1 MCKLSIII
9 PVYNTE
15 KFIFKCLNSCLDQNF
30 NGENYEII
38 IVDDGSTDNT
48 ISIIKSFKENY
59 SNIVVIQKKNGGVS
73 SARNKGVEIAK
84 GEYILFVDSDDAI
97 EENSLNK
104 IVSELKN
111 NNVEILILNS
121 ASYHNEIKRK
131 DLYIFPQ
138 YLSGISF
145 SGIELFKRG
154 YQRGSVCGVLFKK
167 QFITD
172 YELKFSEQLKN
183 GEDSLFMAIAF
194 LHSSF
199 VSHLNI
205 DFYKVNIRVGS
216 ASRLWDYTKVKEM
229 LNILNVI
236 ELFIEKNT
244 LNKDQ
249 LSILNI
255 RVYGT
260 ISNTMYHFFSIPN
273 LYKYYEIKGIIKK
286 SQLYP
291 LKSHCGKQF
300 NCKIYLLNFS
310 IDLFCFPFLIRRILE
325 DIRRFFIKLI

>member
-1 MCKLSIII
+1 MVELSIII
-9 PVYNTE
+9 PVFNSENY
-15 KFIFKCLNSCLDQNF
+15 ILKCLNSCLNQNF
-30 NGENYEII
+30 GFENYEII
-38 IVDDGSTDNT
+38 VVDDGSSDSS
-48 ISIIKSFKENY
+48 ISIIESLQKNY
-59 SNIVVIQKKNGGVS
+59 SNIVIFQKKNGGVS
-73 SARNKGVEIAK
+73 SARNRGVVIAR
-84 GEYILFVDSDDAI
+84 GEYILFVDSDDTI
-97 EENSLNK
+97 EKNILTK
-104 IVSELKN
+104 IFSELKN
-111 NNVEILILNS
+111 KNHEVLILNS

-138 YLSGISF
+138 DLSGISF

-172 YELKFSEQLKN
+172 YELKFSEQVKI
-183 GEDSLFMAIAF
+183 GEDSLFMAMAF

-199 VSHLNI
+199 VSHFNI

-273 LYKYYEIKGIIKK
+273 LYKYSEIKGIIKK

-300 NCKIYLLNFS
+300 KCKIYLLNFS